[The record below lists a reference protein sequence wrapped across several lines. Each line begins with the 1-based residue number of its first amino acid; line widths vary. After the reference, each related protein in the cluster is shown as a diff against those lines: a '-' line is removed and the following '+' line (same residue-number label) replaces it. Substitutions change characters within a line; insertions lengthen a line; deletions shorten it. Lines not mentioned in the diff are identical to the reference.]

1 MYDFFHHTIIPEL
14 IKEEKEETGEELTKQ
29 EILKQY
35 GLTKLCLGTIY
46 KWMNSFGFKYS
57 VAKKTYYVDGHEKP
71 ETVAYRKQY
80 VTQYIQDE
88 LRCFR
93 WIQLTSEEVAKIE
106 KENVIFSRENAFI
119 YKDKETQL
127 TMYEFHVDDI

>member
-1 MYDFFHHTIIPEL
+1 
-14 IKEEKEETGEELTKQ
+14 
-29 EILKQY
+29 
-35 GLTKLCLGTIY
+35 
-46 KWMNSFGFKYS
+46 MNSFGFKYS

-88 LRCFR
+88 LRYFR

-106 KENVIFSRENAFI
+106 KENVNFCERMHLFTKIKKPNLPCMSSMLM
-119 YKDKETQL
+119 T
-127 TMYEFHVDDI
+127 